1 LNNKEI
7 MREKEEEGRRV
18 LEGSGKGVGKGRRSG
33 EMNGVRERSEMG
45 EWWGNGRRG

>member
-18 LEGSGKGVGKGRRSG
+18 LEGSGKGVWKYRERD
-33 EMNGVRERSEMG
+33 GVREGDET
-45 EWWGNGRRG
+45 E